1 MLRIQSYLVIVH
13 LKLQQDPEEGCDVG
27 GVSVHDDVVDT
38 FLLDL
43 PEHGAV
49 VVRAR
54 LADVDLKVLSRRRPS
69 TVKKF
74 GRVLREKLAGLN
86 LSGVT

>member
-1 MLRIQSYLVIVH
+1 MLIAPYSHLVIVH
-13 LKLQQDPEEGCDVG
+13 LELEQDPEEGCDVG
-27 GVSVHDDVVDT
+27 GVRVHDDVVDP

-43 PEHGAV
+43 PEDGAV

-69 TVKKF
+69 SVKKLR
-74 GRVLREKLAGLN
+74 GVLREN
-86 LSGVT
+86 WPD